1 MSPPEEKKFCAL
13 VAGAGGF
20 IGSHLVDALL
30 PRGYRVTGV
39 DNFITG
45 RRENLL
51 HLEGNPDFLLL
62 NQDICEPI
70 KIQERFSWIFHLASP
85 ASPPRYLEHPLT
97 TLRTNALGTENLL
110 KLAHEH
116 RANFFLAST
125 SEVYGDP
132 EEHPQR
138 EDYWGHVNPIG
149 PRSVYDEGK
158 RFAEAITFAW
168 HRKYGLP
175 IRIARIF
182 NTYGPRMDPED
193 GRVVSN
199 FIVQA
204 LKGEPLTIYG
214 DGTQTRSFMY
224 IDDLI
229 SGILRLMEVEDP
241 YPVNLGNP
249 QEFTILE
256 LARKIEKLLQK
267 KMELRFLPLPQDDP
281 RRRKPDIT
289 RARTLLL
296 WEPKV
301 SLDEG
306 LKHTLDYFQTLF
318 VKDDGKS
325 KEAGRY
331 AHRS

>member
-1 MSPPEEKKFCAL
+1 MSRLPRKNPTAL

-30 PRGYRVTGV
+30 QRGYRVIGV

-45 RRENLL
+45 SRNHLL
-51 HLEGNPDFLLL
+51 HFKDHPNFFFIE
-62 NQDICEPI
+62 QDICEPI
-70 KIQERFSWIFHLASP
+70 QVEERFSWIFHLASP
-85 ASPPRYLEHPLT
+85 ASPPRYLEHPLV

-110 KLAHEH
+110 RLAREH
-116 RANFFLAST
+116 NANFFLASS

-132 EEHPQR
+132 EVHPQR

-158 RFAEAITFAW
+158 RFAEAMTFAW
-168 HRKYGLP
+168 HRKYGLS

-249 QEFTILE
+249 QESTILD
-256 LARKIEKLLQK
+256 LARKIEHLLQRK
-267 KMELRFLPLPQDDP
+267 LELRFLPLPQDDP
-281 RRRKPDIT
+281 KRRKPDIT
-289 RARTLLL
+289 RAREILS
-296 WEPKV
+296 WEPRI

-306 LKHTLDYFQTLF
+306 LKRTINYFQTLLG
-318 VKDDGKS
+318 DPQRL
-325 KEAGRY
+325 KEAHY
-331 AHRS
+331 ARSG